1 MRNICGLNREVIPRH
16 LSTRDVMTPSSRRK
30 ERRQLNNKKLGNDFE
45 AELCEMLS
53 FHGFWCHNL
62 AVKKE
67 GQPADVFAAR
77 NGKAYLIDCKVCS
90 TKKGFALSRKEE
102 NQELA
107 MTLWKECGNGEGWF
121 AILLAGIV
129 YMIPHFTINAL
140 SNHQTY
146 ISPKDIFECGTP
158 LDKWVKKC
166 K

>member
-1 MRNICGLNREVIPRH
+1 M
-16 LSTRDVMTPSSRRK
+16 S
-30 ERRQLNNKKLGNDFE
+30 NKKIGNDFE

-53 FHGFWCHNL
+53 LHDFWCHNL
-62 AVKKE
+62 AVKSE
-67 GQPADVFAAR
+67 GQPADVIAAR

-90 TKKGFALSRKEE
+90 TNKGFALSRMEE

-107 MTLWKECGNGEGWF
+107 MTLWKECGNGDGWF

-129 YMIPHFTINAL
+129 YMIPHFTIEAFANSQAYL
-140 SNHQTY
+140 
-146 ISPKDIFECGTP
+146 SPKEIFEYGKP

>member
-1 MRNICGLNREVIPRH
+1 M
-16 LSTRDVMTPSSRRK
+16 S
-30 ERRQLNNKKLGNDFE
+30 NKKIGNDFE

-53 FHGFWCHNL
+53 LYGFWCHNL
-62 AVKKE
+62 AVKSE
-67 GQPADVFAAR
+67 GQPADVIATR

-90 TKKGFALSRKEE
+90 TNKGFSLSRMEE

-107 MTLWKECGNGEGWF
+107 MTLWKECGNGDGWF

-129 YMIPHFTINAL
+129 YMIPHFTIEAFANSQAYL
-140 SNHQTY
+140 
-146 ISPKDIFECGTP
+146 SPKEIFEYGKP

>member
-1 MRNICGLNREVIPRH
+1 M
-16 LSTRDVMTPSSRRK
+16 S
-30 ERRQLNNKKLGNDFE
+30 NKKIGNDFE

-53 FHGFWCHNL
+53 LYGFWRHNL
-62 AVKKE
+62 AVKSE
-67 GQPADVFAAR
+67 GQPADVIAAR

-90 TKKGFALSRKEE
+90 TNKGFALSRMEE

-107 MTLWKECGNGEGWF
+107 MTLWKECGNGDGWF

-129 YMIPHFTINAL
+129 YMIPHFTIEAFANSQAYL
-140 SNHQTY
+140 
-146 ISPKDIFECGTP
+146 SPKEIFEYGKP

>member
-1 MRNICGLNREVIPRH
+1 M
-16 LSTRDVMTPSSRRK
+16 S
-30 ERRQLNNKKLGNDFE
+30 NKKIGNDFE

-53 FHGFWCHNL
+53 LYGFWCHYL
-62 AVKKE
+62 
-67 GQPADVFAAR
+67 AAR

-90 TKKGFALSRKEE
+90 TNKGFALSRMEE

-107 MTLWKECGNGEGWF
+107 MTLWKECGNGDGWF

-129 YMIPHFTINAL
+129 YMIPHFIIEAFVNSQAYL
-140 SNHQTY
+140 
-146 ISPKDIFECGTP
+146 SPKEIFEYGKP

>member
-1 MRNICGLNREVIPRH
+1 MNLF
-16 LSTRDVMTPSSRRK
+16 SQRK
-30 ERRQLNNKKLGNDFE
+30 ERRPMSNKKIGNDFE

-53 FHGFWCHNL
+53 LYGFWCHNL
-62 AVKKE
+62 AVKSE
-67 GQPADVFAAR
+67 GQPADVIAAR

-90 TKKGFALSRKEE
+90 TNKGFALSRMEE

-107 MTLWKECGNGEGWF
+107 MTLWKECGNGDGWF

-129 YMIPHFTINAL
+129 YMIPHFTIEAFANSQAYL
-140 SNHQTY
+140 
-146 ISPKDIFECGTP
+146 SPKEIFEYGKP